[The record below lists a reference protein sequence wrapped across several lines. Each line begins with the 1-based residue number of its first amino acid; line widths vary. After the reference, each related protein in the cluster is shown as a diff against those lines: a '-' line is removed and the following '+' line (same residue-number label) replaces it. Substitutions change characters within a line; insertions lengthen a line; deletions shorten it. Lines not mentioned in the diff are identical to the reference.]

1 MGKSEIKEYVLITE
15 DYPIHIDFNFVPKQ
29 ARLILITKIV
39 HNELTPP
46 QKKAFDKIVVLDEF
60 DFDAVLK
67 AIKNNVTD
75 YEKTCLLANDD
86 TIFPMVA
93 RVRETWQIPG
103 PQVHTIL
110 PFCDKVESKRRLQ
123 GSKVNYPQFIA
134 FDHSSY
140 KIDPKQYLDKI
151 KEQLKFPII
160 VKPTNLAGALEVRK
174 IATPQALQAWCK
186 KHVPSEWQETYG
198 RKIDFELEEFV
209 ATSNADLFHCDAI
222 IKGGKV
228 IFTQISRLTYPCM
241 EVIQGKPIGSIVLA
255 PNEKGYKQLSELPAL
270 VIQAFRRYAA
280 IPDGVMHLEAFY
292 DNASGQATFIET
304 QLRYPGGDA
313 RSAYEYYLKMD
324 LEEIHFKLQMGLP
337 LDSLPAKKGPYAAW
351 VYLPTKDGVI
361 DELILP
367 KIKSKIYKMQYFVQ
381 SAQKTQL
388 PSSLFMSG

>member
-15 DYPIHIDFNFVPKQ
+15 DYPIHIDFSFVPKQ
-29 ARLILITKIV
+29 ASLVLITKIV

-67 AIKNNVTD
+67 AIKDNVTD

-151 KEQLKFPII
+151 K
-160 VKPTNLAGALEVRK
+160 R
-174 IATPQALQAWCK
+174 W
-186 KHVPSEWQETYG
+186 
-198 RKIDFELEEFV
+198 
-209 ATSNADLFHCDAI
+209 
-222 IKGGKV
+222 
-228 IFTQISRLTYPCM
+228 
-241 EVIQGKPIGSIVLA
+241 
-255 PNEKGYKQLSELPAL
+255 
-270 VIQAFRRYAA
+270 
-280 IPDGVMHLEAFY
+280 
-292 DNASGQATFIET
+292 
-304 QLRYPGGDA
+304 
-313 RSAYEYYLKMD
+313 
-324 LEEIHFKLQMGLP
+324 
-337 LDSLPAKKGPYAAW
+337 
-351 VYLPTKDGVI
+351 
-361 DELILP
+361 
-367 KIKSKIYKMQYFVQ
+367 
-381 SAQKTQL
+381 
-388 PSSLFMSG
+388 